1 MNRRSE
7 HRCRHRGGRIVAAA
21 LLGISLSAFFLPSP
35 VAAAEAE
42 TLRNAA
48 GKPIRFAGNLQAA
61 PVRIPS
67 YVPRT
72 REFRGV
78 WVATVENIDFAA
90 HADADSFKRD
100 YLQLVDNLARMH
112 FNAVIFQLRPMCDAF
127 YPSAH
132 APWSRWLTGSE
143 GTPLRSR
150 APFDPLDFMVREA
163 HRRGLEFHAW
173 LNPYRVVG
181 STKLSKSEYLARL
194 HPRNFAR
201 RRPDLVLAI
210 PIGGGKNNLVLNPGE
225 QAVIRHI
232 AAVVQEIVGRY
243 PVDAIHFDDYFYPF
257 APIGNADQAAWN
269 KYTPKRLS
277 ITDWRRENVTTAI
290 RTVSSVIRRENAATG
305 RRVRF
310 GVSPFGIWAN
320 RSSSPVGS
328 LTGGRE
334 SRNDQYADTLL
345 WVRQGYIDYIV
356 PQLYWEFNH
365 GTAAYAALTSWW
377 SNAVRGTQVEL
388 YIGHALYRIGSSP
401 DWHSMEVPNQLRY
414 DQLYPEIKGEVLYSY
429 HHLFDRRNKAKAGSI
444 DIILHRFWRN
454 PAKVR

>member
-1 MNRRSE
+1 
-7 HRCRHRGGRIVAAA
+7 
-21 LLGISLSAFFLPSP
+21 
-35 VAAAEAE
+35 
-42 TLRNAA
+42 
-48 GKPIRFAGNLQAA
+48 
-61 PVRIPS
+61 
-67 YVPRT
+67 
-72 REFRGV
+72 
-78 WVATVENIDFAA
+78 
-90 HADADSFKRD
+90 
-100 YLQLVDNLARMH
+100 MH

-132 APWSRWLTGSE
+132 APWSRWLAGAE

-181 STKLSKSEYLARL
+181 STKLSKADCLAKL

-210 PIGGGKNNLVLNPGE
+210 PIGGGKSNLVLNPGE
-225 QAVIRHI
+225 PEVIRHI

-257 APIGNADQAAWN
+257 ASVGSADHAAWR
-269 KYTPKRLS
+269 KYNPKRLS
-277 ITDWRRENVTTAI
+277 VEDWRRENVTSAI
-290 RTVSSVIRRENAATG
+290 RTVQQVIRRESAATG
-305 RRVRF
+305 RRIRF

-320 RSSSPVGS
+320 RLTSSEGS

-334 SRNDQYADTLL
+334 SRTHQYADTLL
-345 WVRQGYIDYIV
+345 WVRRGYIDYIV

-365 GTAAYAALTSWW
+365 NTAAYAALASWW
-377 SNAVRGTQVEL
+377 SSAVRGTPVEL

-401 DWHSMEVPNQLRY
+401 EWHLMEVPNQLSY
-414 DQLYPEIKGEVLYSY
+414 DQLYPEIRGEVLYSY
-429 HHLFDRRNKAKAGSI
+429 HHLLERKNKVKAGSI
-444 DIILHRFWRN
+444 DLILRRFWRN